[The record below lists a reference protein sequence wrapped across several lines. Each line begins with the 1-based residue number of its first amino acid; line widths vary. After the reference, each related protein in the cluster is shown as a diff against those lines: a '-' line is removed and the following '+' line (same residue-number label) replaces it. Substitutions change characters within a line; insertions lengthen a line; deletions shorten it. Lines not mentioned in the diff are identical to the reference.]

1 MTTTSLTASA
11 GEVPGRDWLPQHDP
25 EAACALERLWDS
37 GELGDVDRARLTRA
51 VQQAGQYPHLRD
63 ELCHEIITLG
73 PAAAVHSS
81 GQRDLPPNPPRVAE
95 HDLHHGQVLLGRVCA
110 HPSTPPQRH
119 DVDFGMDLDCLRANL
134 LVIGPP
140 DSGKTRS
147 LALPLVEHLCLE
159 SLANAASVVVI
170 DPQGDDF
177 DIPGWF
183 DVTIDSLNP
192 DVGFSLFGAATNAE
206 EAADQLASALLPIG
220 VSADHEYLMDAS
232 RNALYNALASFQAGM
247 GRWPTVRELLGMLR
261 NAQEIVDRV
270 RAGLNRCGKAIKEE
284 YAPLLA
290 HRAEQLH
297 RREDPAA
304 SLIERLSQLDR
315 PRLRSLFDHPTGV
328 FAMTEINRPLRIRI
342 ALREAQ
348 MPEASRFLA
357 RLVVSQFT
365 HVVCNDHA
373 NRDLFKGLVV
383 NEAGRFVDD
392 CTARA
397 LQRTRS
403 DNAGLILLSQS
414 LEDFPPQV
422 WPTVFASTGGK
433 AVFGG
438 VGPADAEHF
447 SRFWGEQQVLEHS
460 YTHSTTRLHVGPTGT
475 SQGPTYGATRSSVT
489 RKIWRE
495 RWPAGDLSMAIPP
508 GHTVIQLRHSTGQVT
523 LPELVRLR

>member
-290 HRAEQLH
+290 HRAEQLIA
-297 RREDPAA
+297 EKTP
-304 SLIERLSQLDR
+304 R
-315 PRLRSLFDHPTGV
+315 PP
-328 FAMTEINRPLRIRI
+328 
-342 ALREAQ
+342 
-348 MPEASRFLA
+348 
-357 RLVVSQFT
+357 
-365 HVVCNDHA
+365 
-373 NRDLFKGLVV
+373 
-383 NEAGRFVDD
+383 
-392 CTARA
+392 
-397 LQRTRS
+397 
-403 DNAGLILLSQS
+403 
-414 LEDFPPQV
+414 
-422 WPTVFASTGGK
+422 
-433 AVFGG
+433 
-438 VGPADAEHF
+438 
-447 SRFWGEQQVLEHS
+447 
-460 YTHSTTRLHVGPTGT
+460 
-475 SQGPTYGATRSSVT
+475 
-489 RKIWRE
+489 
-495 RWPAGDLSMAIPP
+495 
-508 GHTVIQLRHSTGQVT
+508 
-523 LPELVRLR
+523 